1 MQDLAVYILA
11 GGKSTRMGQDKS
23 LLPFHGHTLLEEV
36 IQVATQLS
44 RDVFLLSQNPI
55 HKQFGI
61 PMIKDIIPHQG
72 PAGGIDA
79 MLQQTPFTY
88 NVILNCDMPF
98 VDVQGL
104 QLLVEAIPSH
114 SIALFK
120 HTATHLVFPLV
131 IHQDCREPWRQL
143 LLADVRKLSDIISQF
158 DSIFVDASSVML
170 RNSLFFKNINTPDD
184 YQSITT

>member
-1 MQDLAVYILA
+1 MQDLAIYILA

-23 LLPFHGHTLLEEV
+23 MLPFRGHTLLEEV
-36 IQVATQLS
+36 IQIATQLS
-44 RDVFLLSQNPI
+44 RHVFLLSQNPT
-55 HKQFGI
+55 HEQFGI
-61 PMIKDIIPHQG
+61 PMIKDIIPDQG
-72 PAGGIDA
+72 PAGGINA
-79 MLQQTPFTY
+79 MLQQTSFTY
-88 NVILNCDMPF
+88 NMILNCDMPF
-98 VDVQGL
+98 TDVQGL

-120 HTATHLVFPLV
+120 HTTSHLIFPLI

-143 LLADVRKLSDIISQF
+143 LLSDVRKMSDIISQF

-170 RNSLFFKNINTPDD
+170 RYSLFFKNINTPDD

>member
-11 GGKSTRMGQDKS
+11 GGKSTRMRQDKS
-23 LLPFHGHTLLEEV
+23 MLPFRGHTLLEEV
-36 IQVATQLS
+36 IQVAKQLS
-44 RDVFLLSQNPI
+44 SDVFLLSQHPT
-55 HKQFGI
+55 HEQFGI
-61 PMIKDIIPHQG
+61 PLIKDIIPNQG

-114 SIALFK
+114 SIALFE
-120 HTATHLVFPLV
+120 HTTSHLIFPLV
-131 IHQDCREPWRQL
+131 IHQDCREQWRQL
-143 LLADVRKLSDIISQF
+143 LLSDVRKMSDVISQF

-184 YQSITT
+184 YQSITP